1 MAGGAVSARPL
12 ASLSETF
19 AVVPAPL
26 PAERLSELLDQHD
39 NLVFLKVGRHLD
51 KVRRVIAS
59 AGLTDRAIYMER
71 IATDRQRC
79 LPLAELTD
87 ASAPYFSLIQ
97 LNKRGSKPV

>member
-1 MAGGAVSARPL
+1 M
-12 ASLSETF
+12 
-19 AVVPAPL
+19 VPAPL
-26 PAERLSELLDQHD
+26 PTERLSELLDQHD

-87 ASAPYFSLIQ
+87 TSAPYFSLIQ